1 MYVPN
6 KNTALK
12 MQSECSLSCCSL
24 FIAGKTNRNNIQ
36 AVYSGGKLVSF
47 STIFIAYGFFTDM
60 MYEMERQ
67 TSLKRAR
74 FLGTFDI

>member
-1 MYVPN
+1 MDVV
-6 KNTALK
+6 TAVLH
-12 MQSECSLSCCSL
+12 
-24 FIAGKTNRNNIQ
+24 IITGKTNRNNIQ

-67 TSLKRAR
+67 TWLKRAR